1 MDSNENPNQRNKI
14 LKSGFDDK
22 EKDENEFNYMLR
34 NNNKI
39 LNQKDNESKDNL
51 NPNSNKKN
59 EENI

>member
-1 MDSNENPNQRNKI
+1 MKKKKI
-14 LKSGFDDK
+14 KMNLII
-22 EKDENEFNYMLR
+22 R